1 MTPTIRIGGNYST
14 HQEYSIDVFGNAL
27 SVTVTS
33 DFAIISQW
41 IREVEYNNCGPYYH
55 QPLVVGVGVQW
66 TPPLSYDANPPSNR
80 YYSDQPLR
88 GYDANPPPN
97 RYYSDQPSRSYD
109 ANSPPNRY
117 YSDQPPRS
125 YDANPPPSRYYSNEL
140 PRSYNANDH
149 QTCGYYE
156 HSSPRDHYA
165 DPPQYNYTGNPSRP
179 SYCANPYPGD
189 YISDTERGESNSDPP
204 ADTLQLCVGNKC
216 IIIQLGHCDQV
227 PNSLRTFLTDP
238 ETTYVGVWNSQDAGK
253 LAISKH
259 QLQIGKLLDVRQYVN
274 DSRGK
279 SMRGCS
285 FEEIVEECMGYP
297 GVRLDP
303 AISMSDW
310 SVYVLD
316 RDQVL
321 QASIDV
327 HVCHLLGVLARL
339 WVV

>member
-1 MTPTIRIGGNYST
+1 MDQTIRTGGNYST

-41 IREVEYNNCGPYYH
+41 IREVLYNNCGPYYP

-109 ANSPPNRY
+109 ANPPPNRHYSNEPPHSYDANDLPPNRY
-117 YSDQPPRS
+117 Y
-125 YDANPPPSRYYSNEL
+125 
-140 PRSYNANDH
+140 DH

-156 HSSPRDHYA
+156 HSPPRDHYA

-189 YISDTERGESNSDPP
+189 YISDTQRGESNSDPP

-238 ETTYVGVWNSQDAGK
+238 GPRSSAFGIVKTQESWRYLN
-253 LAISKH
+253 ISCRS
-259 QLQIGKLLDVRQYVN
+259 GN
-274 DSRGK
+274 
-279 SMRGCS
+279 
-285 FEEIVEECMGYP
+285 F
-297 GVRLDP
+297 
-303 AISMSDW
+303 
-310 SVYVLD
+310 
-316 RDQVL
+316 
-321 QASIDV
+321 
-327 HVCHLLGVLARL
+327 
-339 WVV
+339 

>member
-1 MTPTIRIGGNYST
+1 MDQTIRTGGNYST

-41 IREVEYNNCGPYYH
+41 IREVLYNNCGPYYP

-109 ANSPPNRY
+109 ANPPPNRHYSNEPPHSYDANDLPPNRY
-117 YSDQPPRS
+117 Y
-125 YDANPPPSRYYSNEL
+125 
-140 PRSYNANDH
+140 DH

-156 HSSPRDHYA
+156 HSPPRDHYA

-189 YISDTERGESNSDPP
+189 YISDTQRGESNSDPP
-204 ADTLQLCVGNKC
+204 ADTLQT
-216 IIIQLGHCDQV
+216 
-227 PNSLRTFLTDP
+227 TF
-238 ETTYVGVWNSQDAGK
+238 VGVWNSQDARK

-259 QLQIGKLLDVRQYVN
+259 QLQIGKLLDIRQYAN

-285 FEEIVEECMGYP
+285 FEEIVEECLGYP

-310 SVYVLD
+310 SVYILD

-327 HVCHLLGVLARL
+327 HVCHRLGVLARL